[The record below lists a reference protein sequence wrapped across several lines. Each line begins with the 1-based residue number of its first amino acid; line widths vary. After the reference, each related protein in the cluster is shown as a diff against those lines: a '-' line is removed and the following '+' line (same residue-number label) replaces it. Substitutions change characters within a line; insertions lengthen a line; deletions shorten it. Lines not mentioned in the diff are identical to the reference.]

1 MPFNQRKVLRYQDGM
16 RRRIEVLRTRTTD
29 SLDFAVDHMMEE
41 RVDSFFQVE
50 QALEEIGRSLDMID
64 AELPLVCD
72 LSHAIR
78 LEARLEFVED
88 RWDDLD
94 SEVRER
100 PRRRRRRINLADFL
114 KTAGGGGNSRDG
126 TGPTGEVRTLSEAYD
141 ILGVED
147 GASLLKVTRAFRQR
161 AKDLHP
167 DAREGDR
174 SAEPELRRIIE
185 AYQFLKESLSLS
197 NVEPP
202 RHADAPFRPTE

>member
-1 MPFNQRKVLRYQDGM
+1 M
-16 RRRIEVLRTRTTD
+16 
-29 SLDFAVDHMMEE
+29 
-41 RVDSFFQVE
+41 
-50 QALEEIGRSLDMID
+50 
-64 AELPLVCD
+64 
-72 LSHAIR
+72 
-78 LEARLEFVED
+78 
-88 RWDDLD
+88 
-94 SEVRER
+94 
-100 PRRRRRRINLADFL
+100 
-114 KTAGGGGNSRDG
+114 
-126 TGPTGEVRTLSEAYD
+126 SEAYD
-141 ILGVED
+141 ILGLED